1 MIEMGNKILL
11 VSKNLSTLMNEY
23 RVSSHTMKKWLRK
36 IPNLS
41 VDNRDTREYTPK
53 EVEMIYKHLGVPDGE
68 FEN

>member
-1 MIEMGNKILL
+1 MENKVKL
-11 VSKNLSTLMNEY
+11 VSKNLSVLMNEY

-36 IPNLS
+36 VPDLL

-53 EVEMIYKHLGVPDGE
+53 EVEMIYKHLGVPGEE